1 MAFRFL
7 DSLPSVLGPSVC
19 TSWLQRVAGPATA
32 CAAGGARRGFAAS
45 RVEEEPPV
53 LQAAG
58 TPPPWEPPPHNPR
71 SLKPKP
77 APTLPEI
84 LARIQQ
90 APNVVEVHNAYR
102 RKSGC
107 LPPPIAA
114 AMFTRL
120 AQLLAAEPRRST
132 PNASAT
138 TIRRGQRGQGPLL
151 AEICKSWDV
160 FLQLTSAQ
168 HLAALVRASG
178 ETGLLRPSRH
188 GDSLAAVK
196 SSMATA
202 SPVATVNG
210 ANCDLVKR
218 SLEVLLDSDG
228 MELAAAGPQA
238 VLDVSYGL
246 MLADHDEPGTWRTL
260 GPMLRMAQAQLQDG
274 PPATAGGSSGSTA
287 QGKDLAAKV
296 LTWLEKKG
304 IPS

>member
-1 MAFRFL
+1 MAFHFL
-7 DSLPSVLGPSVC
+7 SSLPSLLGTSAC

-32 CAAGGARRGFAAS
+32 CAAGGARRGLAAA
-45 RVEEEPPV
+45 RAEDEPPV

-90 APNVVEVHNAYR
+90 APSVVEVHNAYR

-114 AMFTRL
+114 AMLTRV
-120 AQLLAAEPRRST
+120 AQLLAASPPRNT
-132 PNASAT
+132 PKASAT

-151 AEICKSWDV
+151 AEIRKSWDV

-178 ETGLLRPSRH
+178 ETGLLRPDRH
-188 GDSLAAVK
+188 GASLGAVK
-196 SSMATA
+196 SGVATA
-202 SPVATVNG
+202 SPVAAVGG
-210 ANCDLVKR
+210 ADCDLVQR
-218 SLEVLLDSDG
+218 SLEVLLDADG
-228 MELAAAGPQA
+228 KELAAAGPQA

-246 MLADHDEPGTWRTL
+246 MLADHDEPDTWRTL
-260 GPMLRMAQAQLQDG
+260 GPMLRTAQAQLQEE
-274 PPATAGGSSGSTA
+274 AAAAAGGSSGNTA
-287 QGKDLAAKV
+287 QGKDLAGKV
-296 LTWLEKKG
+296 LGWLNKKG
-304 IPS
+304 IPV